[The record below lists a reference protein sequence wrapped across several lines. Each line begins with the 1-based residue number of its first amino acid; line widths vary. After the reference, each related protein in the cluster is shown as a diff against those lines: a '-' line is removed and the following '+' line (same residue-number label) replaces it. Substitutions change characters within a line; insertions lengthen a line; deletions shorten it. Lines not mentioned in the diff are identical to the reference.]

1 MSLLTSAR
9 TVRSFPLFIVGMAI
23 TQILGWGTTFYLPS
37 ILDRPIG
44 RDLGVGRDV
53 IYGGITVMLFISAL
67 VGPRFGRWIDEG
79 GARHPMLI
87 GKLLLAAGLIAIG
100 CSTGP
105 VSYLASWMLIGIGTP
120 LALSIGSL
128 ASVTQSFPERGRRG
142 LRALML
148 FGGLSNGV
156 IWPITGWLE
165 SEVGWRNVCFI
176 YAAVQLV
183 VCLPLAHVLIRRP
196 DRDGQASEDEPK
208 PAAGLLS
215 EAQRRHGFWLIV
227 FAAGFSGLVSWGLPL
242 YFVAMFREGG
252 MELGMAIFMA
262 SMTAYFTFVARLTD
276 FALAGRVSGVRIVAG
291 ASLVSPIVFV
301 MMIFALG
308 SMSPGPPQSVLVAA
322 AMGLYGIST
331 GLIATSRATLPYE
344 LFGSGGYATL
354 LGKLSFFLSMLFAAS
369 PLLFAFIYDGLGK
382 QIALWAGLIGSLAA
396 AIGYWRLDR
405 LVKQGKVPSPI

>member
-1 MSLLTSAR
+1 MTLAAPAQSL
-9 TVRSFPLFIVGMAI
+9 RSFPLFIVGMAA

-37 ILDRPIG
+37 ILDQPIG
-44 RDLGVGRDV
+44 RELGVGRDV
-53 IYGGITVMLFISAL
+53 IYGGITVMLLVSAL

-87 GKLLLAAGLIAIG
+87 GKLLLAAGLIGIG
-100 CSTGP
+100 LSTGP
-105 VSYLASWMLIGIGTP
+105 LTYLAAWVLIGIGTP
-120 LALSIGSL
+120 LSLSIGSL

-165 SEVGWRNVCFI
+165 TEVGWRNVCFI
-176 YAAVQLV
+176 YAAVQLL
-183 VCLPLAHVLIRRP
+183 VCLPLAHALVRRP
-196 DRDGQASEDEPK
+196 ESTAEAGADPPK
-208 PAAGLLS
+208 PAAGLL
-215 EAQRRHGFWLIV
+215 ADGQRQQGFWLV
-227 FAAGFSGLVSWGLPL
+227 VLAAGFSGLVSWGLPL
-242 YFVAMFREGG
+242 YFVAMFRQGG

-291 ASLVSPIVFV
+291 ASLVSPLVFV

-308 SMSPGPPQSVLVAA
+308 SMQPGLPQTLLIGF

-344 LFGSGGYATL
+344 LFGSGGYATM

-382 QIALWAGLIGSLAA
+382 QAALWAGLIGSLAA
-396 AIGYWRLDR
+396 ALAYWRLDR
-405 LVKQGKVPSPI
+405 LVKGGT